1 MASIL
6 DLRRRIRSV
15 RNTQKI
21 TRAMKMVAAARL
33 RRAQDRVVNARPYAR
48 QMRSFLG
55 NLGRHAEKSSH
66 PLLAQRPVRRT
77 LLALVTAD
85 RGLCGAFNANL
96 IRAAQR
102 HLQEHADTETAL
114 LAVGRKGRDY
124 FRKKRKLDGEYTG
137 LFQRPVQFASAEQ
150 VATQIEMLYSDESV
164 DAVDVM
170 YQQFKTLLSPKLVTE
185 RLLPIEEPT
194 GPAEEAPTDYIWEQ
208 PPEEILGHV
217 LPRYV
222 EAEVYRE
229 LLESQAAEL
238 ASRMTA
244 MDTATNN
251 AVELLETLTLQLNRV
266 RQAAI
271 TKEIIEIV
279 SGAAAL

>member
-1 MASIL
+1 VASIL

-33 RRAQDRVVNARPYAR
+33 RRAQDRVVNARPYA
-48 QMRSFLG
+48 QHMQSFLR
-55 NLGRHAEKSSH
+55 NLGRHAEPGSH
-66 PLLAQRPVRRT
+66 PLLAHRPVKKK

-102 HLQEHADTETAL
+102 YFQANPGVEISI
-114 LAVGRKGRDY
+114 LAVGRKGRDF
-124 FRKKRKLDGEYTG
+124 FRKKRKLAGEYPN
-137 LFQRPVQFASAEQ
+137 LFQRPVEFSLAQP
-150 VATQIEMLYSDESV
+150 VARQIEKLFSDESV
-164 DAVDVM
+164 DAVDVT
-170 YQQFKTLLSPKLVTE
+170 YQQFKSLMSSNLVTE
-185 RLLPIEEPT
+185 HLLPIEEPS
-194 GPAEEAPTDYIWEQ
+194 GPDEEAPTDYIWEQ

-217 LPRYV
+217 LPRYL
-222 EAEVYRE
+222 EAEVFQD

-251 AVELLETLTLQLNRV
+251 AGELLETLTLHLNRV